1 MKVELLTNLM
11 RDITRDIMNIRINRL
26 LDSYKAEMADSLSKL
41 IQIKS
46 VAAES
51 RPGAPFGEG
60 IRESLEFVMNLG
72 KNKGFECIN
81 FDNYACELNI
91 ISSAETT
98 DSVGVIS
105 HLDVVPEGSGWTHDP
120 YGGEIED
127 GKIYGRGAVDDK
139 GALIAAFYACCAIKD
154 SGLKLSKNIKHII
167 GTNEEGGEFPCIKY
181 YKEHGKVPGCGIV
194 PDSWFPVAFAEKG
207 FYNYKFYRKFGNT
220 DNNGK
225 ADIQIV
231 NIKGGEALNIVA
243 SDASAELIVSDRGKE
258 TVVNALDSFLA
269 DDKIL
274 MEENDNK
281 LIIKAAGKAAH
292 ASTPETGINAIS
304 NLLLILKRFGFSPSD
319 LCETLHGLAAEV
331 AKDTDG
337 TGLGVNCKDDTGEL
351 TNNIGMIS
359 YDGDLLTLKM
369 NLRCPVSATREVLE
383 SKLKKAAKAVGT
395 EYELIN
401 YNPHYYMPVEDPLNQ
416 LLIGVYQEM
425 TGDTKSKPKA
435 HGGGSYARALKNF
448 VPFGPWIQ
456 GEEPCFHKPD
466 EFITC
471 DRLLLLSKI
480 YAEALYR
487 LAK

>member
-1 MKVELLTNLM
+1 MV
-11 RDITRDIMNIRINRL
+11 
-26 LDSYKAEMADSLSKL
+26 
-41 IQIKS
+41 
-46 VAAES
+46 
-51 RPGAPFGEG
+51 
-60 IRESLEFVMNLG
+60 
-72 KNKGFECIN
+72 
-81 FDNYACELNI
+81 
-91 ISSAETT
+91 
-98 DSVGVIS
+98 S

-139 GALIAAFYACCAIKD
+139 GALIAAFYACCAIKE
-154 SGLKLSKNIKHII
+154 SGLKLNKNIKQII
-167 GTNEEGGEFPCIKY
+167 GTNEEGGIFPCINY
-181 YKEHGKVPGCGIV
+181 YKEHGLMPGCGIV

-207 FYNYKFYRKFGNT
+207 FYNYQFSGKFNKSA
-220 DNNGK
+220 DSGK
-225 ADIQIV
+225 SDILLID
-231 NIKGGEALNIVA
+231 IRGGEAINIVA

-258 TVVNALDSFLA
+258 TVINTLDSFLA

-274 MEENDNK
+274 MEQNDNK
-281 LIIKAAGKAAH
+281 LVIKSAGKAAH
-292 ASTPETGINAIS
+292 ASTPEIGINAIS
-304 NLLLILKRFGFSPSD
+304 KLLLILNSFSFFPSD
-319 LCETLHGLAAEV
+319 LCKTLHGLAEV
-331 AKDTDG
+331 IAGDTDG

-369 NLRCPVSATREVLE
+369 NLRSPVSVSREVLE
-383 SKLKKAAKAVGT
+383 SKLKKAANAVGM

-401 YNPHYYMPVEDPLNQ
+401 YNPHFYMPEDSPLIQ
-416 LLIGVYQEM
+416 LLVGVYQEM

-466 EFITC
+466 EYISC

-480 YAEALYR
+480 YAQALYR
-487 LAK
+487 MAE